1 MQTLTYVF
9 LGVSGFD
16 GETSLSQRD
25 VRGVLRGSYLG
36 VCPSKRAGA
45 RIDGSTTSPTPPL
58 QTQTNT
64 NTPTLTPNQPNHKP
78 GGQHHGQRLS
88 RPPRRALALPARAP
102 RLWDDGCVF
111 KRLLLCCRIHCGWRS
126 LHTHTREHIH
136 TYTLTTPHTV
146 ELPLRPRLA
155 YCRLIFAVRLP

>member
-1 MQTLTYVF
+1 MAKLVF
-9 LGVSGFD
+9 PNVMEGGFCVGVTWVYALQKGPARASMD
-16 GETSLSQRD
+16 RPYPQ
-25 VRGVLRGSYLG
+25 
-36 VCPSKRAGA
+36 PPHSK
-45 RIDGSTTSPTPPL
+45 PKP
-58 QTQTNT
+58 TQT
-64 NTPTLTPNQPNHKP
+64 TLNQPNHKS

-88 RPPRRALALPARAP
+88 RPPRWALALPARAP

-111 KRLLLCCRIHCGWRS
+111 KHLLLCCRIHCGWRS

-155 YCRLIFAVRLP
+155 YCRLIFAVRFWP